1 MFMCVCARVRV
12 PTLDGNTYIS
22 LESWNEEERECAHFL
37 TGAAL
42 IELEWVSSC
51 ELEWVCLCVCV
62 EVCVCAYTYTMGV
75 MG

>member
-51 ELEWVCLCVCV
+51 ELE
-62 EVCVCAYTYTMGV
+62 
-75 MG
+75 